1 MRIRARAPLRVSFAG
16 GGTDVAP
23 FPAEHGGHVLSATID
38 RYAYGSLD
46 SRTDGQISIESVD
59 YGMVLDWPVDR
70 PPALDGK
77 LDLAKAAIARLTRDA
92 PGHGGHDG
100 GFDIFLHSN
109 APPGSGLGSSSTV
122 MVVLIGLLDA
132 YLKLGLTEYEI
143 AQLAFDLERNDLG
156 IAGGRQDQYAATFG
170 GFNFIEFEADRT
182 IVNPLRIKDE
192 CINELEH
199 NLLLC
204 YTGVTRAS
212 GHIIDDQRDRY
223 TGGEQG
229 ALDGL
234 QMQKTLAVEM
244 KNMLLKSQLDDFGRL
259 LGDAWEHKK
268 KMSPLITNPFI
279 DELYE
284 GAMSTG
290 ALGGKVTGAGGGGY
304 ILFYCDFRKR
314 HAVARHLVKMGA
326 SVTDFAFEPR
336 GVSTWRMR

>member
-1 MRIRARAPLRVSFAG
+1 MRIRGRAPLRISFAG
-16 GGTDVAP
+16 GGTDVSPYAE
-23 FPAEHGGHVLSATID
+23 EHGGLVLSATID
-38 RYAYGSLD
+38 RYAYGSLEP
-46 SRTDGQISIESVD
+46 RADGQISIESVD

-77 LDLAKAAIARLTRDA
+77 LDLAKAAIARLT
-92 PGHGGHDG
+92 GGSTS

-122 MVVLIGLLDA
+122 MVVLIGLLND
-132 YLKLGLTEYEI
+132 YLKLGLGEYEI
-143 AQLAFDLERNDLG
+143 AQLAYDVERGDLG

-182 IVNPLRIKDE
+182 IVNPLRIRED

-212 GHIIDDQRDRY
+212 GHIIDDQRGRY
-223 TGGEQG
+223 EDGEKD
-229 ALDGL
+229 ALEGL
-234 QMQKTLAVEM
+234 HTQKTLAVEM
-244 KNMLLKSQLDDFGRL
+244 KNMLLRGDLDQFGEL
-259 LGDAWEHKK
+259 LGEAWHQKK
-268 KMSPLITNPFI
+268 KMSPLITNPYI

-284 GAMSTG
+284 AATECG

-304 ILFYCDFRKR
+304 ILFYCEFRKR
-314 HAVARHLVKMGA
+314 HEVARRLAKMNA